1 MILQRRLSVCLPVSV
16 LRLNDTFYSKSV
28 WTFSLWG
35 LEMRILVRS
44 PVHLTLSVLLL
55 HCNTSRSRPPVRL
68 PSLTFQADCSSIK
81 GAGLSAEEGTEH
93 YLPWWSGEYIRDKF
107 NHCQHRNTKSRRQQ
121 LSQLLFRWSWVW
133 ERAWPLVPPSH
144 SSGSATAGVKV
155 KR

>member
-1 MILQRRLSVCLPVSV
+1 
-16 LRLNDTFYSKSV
+16 
-28 WTFSLWG
+28 
-35 LEMRILVRS
+35 MRILVRS

-121 LSQLLFRWSWVW
+121 LSQLLFRWSRVCPSLPLLWIRHCWGKGKKVKADIHVALHGNPAELRDVTCHGIAQCYLPPDTS
-133 ERAWPLVPPSH
+133 ERAPP
-144 SSGSATAGVKV
+144 
-155 KR
+155 